1 MPAVAQ
7 KNRVREFHHAPPLR
21 FAGDATAPLEVP
33 TVPQRAGYLIT
44 NPWRNYLLPV
54 SVLQRLMAR
63 STSPLIAEG
72 QVRPGG
78 WRSMEIMYKNDEP
91 VDWPDRQALRD
102 NPVSMASRNRR
113 RIITRKLASLIA
125 DYAKGAAV
133 TVLGV
138 GAGPGRHVQT
148 ALADSGVDPAR
159 VNAYLIDRDDDAF
172 EYGRSLAAGLGIAD
186 SIHFL
191 KGDACRVREVLP
203 DVSAQIVKV
212 VGLAEYLSDAQLL
225 QMLQALRN
233 AMAPGGT
240 LVTHGLVDTY
250 GTGRFLARV
259 WNLRHKQRTARSMT
273 RLIESTGLRVIDC
286 VVEPAGVYPILTA
299 VRDV

>member
-1 MPAVAQ
+1 MPAFAQ
-7 KNRVREFHHAPPLR
+7 QTRTQNPHHAPPLR
-21 FAGDATAPLEVP
+21 YAGDAKTPLETP
-33 TVPQRAGYLIT
+33 TVQQRAGYLIT

-54 SVLQRLMAR
+54 SVLQGLMAR
-63 STSPLIAEG
+63 SNSPLIAEG

-78 WRSMEIMYKNDEP
+78 WRSMEIMYRNDEP

-102 NPVSMASRNRR
+102 NPLSMASRNRR

-125 DYAKGAAV
+125 DYAARSHV

-159 VNAYLIDRDDDAF
+159 VEAWLIDRDDDAF

-191 KGDACRVREVLP
+191 KGDACRIREVLP
-203 DVSAQIVKV
+203 DVSAQIVKL
-212 VGLAEYLSDAQLL
+212 VGLAEYLNDLQLVEL
-225 QMLQALRN
+225 LRALRG
-233 AMAPGGT
+233 AMAPAGT
-240 LVTHGLVDTY
+240 LVTHGLVDAY

-259 WNLRHKQRTARSMT
+259 WNLRHRKRSARSMT
-273 RLIESTGLRVIDC
+273 RLIESAGLRVTEC
-286 VVEPAGVYPILTA
+286 VTEPAGIYPIVTA
-299 VRDV
+299 VRDE

>member
-1 MPAVAQ
+1 MP
-7 KNRVREFHHAPPLR
+7 RPPVREFHHAPPLR
-21 FAGDATAPLEVP
+21 FAGDATAPLEAP
-33 TVPQRAGYLIT
+33 TVQQRAGYLIT

-54 SVLQRLMAR
+54 TVLQGLMDR
-63 STSPLIAEG
+63 SNSPLIAEG
-72 QVRPGG
+72 QIRPGG
-78 WRSMEIMYKNDEP
+78 WRSMEIMYRNDEP

-102 NPVSMASRNRR
+102 NPLSMASRNRR
-113 RIITRKLASLIA
+113 RMITRKLATLIA
-125 DYAKGAAV
+125 DYAARAPV
-133 TVLGV
+133 VVLGV

-159 VNAYLIDRDDDAF
+159 VNAWLIDRDDDAF

-191 KGDACRVREVLP
+191 KGDACRIRAVLP
-203 DVSAQIVKV
+203 DVSPQIVKV
-212 VGLAEYLSDAQLL
+212 VGLAEYLSDVQLVEL
-225 QMLQALRN
+225 LRALRN

-240 LVTHGLVDTY
+240 LVTHGLVDAY

-259 WNLRHKQRTARSMT
+259 WNLQHKRRTARTMT
-273 RLIESTGLRVIDC
+273 RLIESTGLRVTDC
-286 VVEPAGVYPILTA
+286 VMEPSGIYPILTA